1 MATAIKHP
9 HLSIVQFFK
18 EPLQFLQQRSEI
30 MINLTYLVNPC
41 FRFISKPPKQL
52 KQKSASK
59 IPAKTT
65 AFLPSPRFANRV
77 SR

>member
-41 FRFISKPPKQL
+41 FRFISITAETTKTEIRFKNTC
-52 KQKSASK
+52 KNNRF
-59 IPAKTT
+59 PAITP
-65 AFLPSPRFANRV
+65 FR
-77 SR
+77 